1 MAHSRTLFLFCVFST
16 VNSKYVHFDSIRTAD
31 LWYQKCLLCR
41 LSHNHR
47 HLREIGCSLAIV
59 GGPAAGA
66 ECGGK
71 STQLPLIW
79 CKKCF
84 IAAAAAGNITTTVN
98 KGRPGRPMSSLLL
111 LDVYGH
117 NPKMFF
123 VSFPVVVE

>member
-1 MAHSRTLFLFCVFST
+1 MQGQINTLALH
-16 VNSKYVHFDSIRTAD
+16 KH
-31 LWYQKCLLCR
+31 Q
-41 LSHNHR
+41 
-47 HLREIGCSLAIV
+47 
-59 GGPAAGA
+59 
-66 ECGGK
+66 
-71 STQLPLIW
+71 
-79 CKKCF
+79 KCF